1 MKDAFNEL
9 CEISHANKGIDQE
22 NTIGRRTLLVQS
34 VCIKAIHALTP
45 YQNERLE
52 QQLKDIASTI
62 EHRHLHF
69 RDSFFFPLSYHR
81 HINESPYIRQK
92 DTSKNDSTAVLRCT
106 SVQTKGLM
114 SSAQANF
121 RSIPITGAKNDRAT
135 RAVSILWMTIPETS

>member
-1 MKDAFNEL
+1 MNNEMSHQEYKDKLAQVASLAVNYVKTDKGYYQMRDAFNEL

-52 QQLKDIASTI
+52 QQLKDIASDYP

-69 RDSFFFPLSYHR
+69 RR
-81 HINESPYIRQK
+81 
-92 DTSKNDSTAVLRCT
+92 
-106 SVQTKGLM
+106 
-114 SSAQANF
+114 
-121 RSIPITGAKNDRAT
+121 
-135 RAVSILWMTIPETS
+135 

>member
-1 MKDAFNEL
+1 MNTSDNNKEQEEYRTLLRNCAEKAIHYVKTDNGYFSMRDSFNEL

-52 QQLKDIASTI
+52 QQLKDIASDYP

-69 RDSFFFPLSYHR
+69 RR
-81 HINESPYIRQK
+81 
-92 DTSKNDSTAVLRCT
+92 
-106 SVQTKGLM
+106 
-114 SSAQANF
+114 
-121 RSIPITGAKNDRAT
+121 
-135 RAVSILWMTIPETS
+135 